1 MFAVDLLNKA
11 RLEASIKG
19 SGEGLLPKNKWP
31 SPYAIAS
38 GALLPLSLVKY
49 VYDPLKWLALGAV
62 AVGIFP
68 IILKGIAAI
77 RGLRIDINILVLSAG
92 ENPLAHNISV
102 NLLVCVSLVIC
113 DYVELLFHH
122 LFSSTEFLILLKYLI
137 II

>member
-38 GALLPLSLVKY
+38 GALLLLSLVKY
-49 VYDPLKWLALGAV
+49 VYDPLKWLTLGAV